1 MNLDPTVELITQ
13 GVTAAAML
21 LSGDKSLHEQ
31 GRVAWAEFERDVR
44 SGQYDDVRLA
54 NLVQNFSLDTFEFQ
68 VLMIG
73 MATHIEPRTPT
84 LVAGSRSAF
93 VRSITVRLILESL
106 SRDSREALNR
116 RPVFLPTGKLVRNR
130 LITLE
135 DGVDGPMRG
144 LLARTV
150 TASASALRYI
160 LSEEELSETT
170 GRIARLELPD
180 VSLLNVILPRDH
192 MEQVRELI
200 EHHHRYRELIT
211 TWGFDKVLPYGRG
224 LTLLFSGPS
233 GTGKTLLAQAMA
245 SHMKVP
251 LLSLAASDLPEKEG
265 VDQILTELFSEATM
279 RGALV
284 LIDECESLL
293 GKADKRKASAFKA
306 IEAFDGVLVLTTN
319 HPERLD
325 EALDR
330 RIIYSLPFEMPDPP
344 LRQQIWEVHLPPEVP
359 LSSDI
364 DLDVLATRYDFTGGT
379 IKNAILVAVNRAI
392 ARNAS
397 DPRVTFGDLDEG
409 CRTQL
414 KYALEELTTRTTTHM
429 RLKDI
434 VLPDETMKKVKEIV
448 SAIRNQSI
456 VLNTWGFGRK
466 LVTGK
471 GIISLFDG
479 PPGTGKTFCAEI
491 IAGEFDRPL
500 YRVNLPEV
508 VSKWVGETEKH
519 IKQIFEQAR
528 ISHAMLLFD
537 EADALFASRSAEV
550 KSATD
555 RHANMEV
562 NLLLQEIE
570 RFPGVC
576 ILTTNFYG
584 ALDRALTRRI
594 QFRVTFEEPDAEQRA
609 RIWKT
614 LIPGSVPMGENVDFA
629 SLGEDWELTGGRIK
643 NALLRAAYA
652 AADGGGRLTQKV
664 LEEACLEEYKAAGR
678 VSRDPNFKPP
688 ESDYVDPSEL
698 PLMAHQA
705 LADTAAAAGQQ
716 GAPAKRPPAGS
727 GRSSKGDASKR
738 RSRSA
743 KVRRAGGD
751 AS

>member
-1 MNLDPTVELITQ
+1 
-13 GVTAAAML
+13 
-21 LSGDKSLHEQ
+21 
-31 GRVAWAEFERDVR
+31 
-44 SGQYDDVRLA
+44 
-54 NLVQNFSLDTFEFQ
+54 
-68 VLMIG
+68 MIG
-73 MATHIEPRTPT
+73 MATHIEPRTPS
-84 LVAGSRSAF
+84 LMAGARAAF
-93 VRSITVRLILESL
+93 VRAITVRLILESL
-106 SRDSREALNR
+106 CKNSQEALER
-116 RPVFLPTGKLVRNR
+116 RTAFLPMGKLVKHK
-130 LITLE
+130 LIALE
-135 DGVDGPMRG
+135 AGVDGPMRG

-150 TASASALRYI
+150 TVSASALRYV
-160 LSEEELSETT
+160 LSEEELSEHA
-170 GRIARLELPD
+170 GRIARLEIPRVD
-180 VSLLNVILPRDH
+180 LLNVILPREH
-192 MEQVRELI
+192 MEQVRELV
-200 EHHHRYRELIT
+200 EHHHRYRELISQ
-211 TWGFDKVLPYGRG
+211 WGFDKVLPYGRG

-279 RGALV
+279 RNALV
-284 LIDECESLL
+284 LIDECEALL
-293 GKADKRKASAFKA
+293 GKQDKRKAAAFKA
-306 IEAFDGVLVLTTN
+306 IEDFNGVLVLTTN

-330 RIIYSLPFEMPDPP
+330 RIIYSLPFEMPDAD
-344 LRQQIWEVHLPPEVP
+344 LRRQIWEVHLPPEVP
-359 LSSDI
+359 LASDI
-364 DLDVLATRYDFTGGT
+364 DLDILASRYDFTGGT
-379 IKNAILVAVNRAI
+379 IKNAILVAVNKAI
-392 ARNAS
+392 AHDS
-397 DPRVTFGDLDEG
+397 KSPRVTFADLDVG

-414 KYALEELTTRTTTHM
+414 KYALEELTTRSTTHM

-434 VLPDETMKKVKEIV
+434 VLPDETKKKVQEII
-448 SAIRNQSI
+448 SAIRNQSV
-456 VLNTWGFGRK
+456 VLNTWGFGKK

-479 PPGTGKTFCAEI
+479 PPGTGKTFCSEI

-584 ALDRALTRRI
+584 SLDRALTRRI
-594 QFRVTFEEPDAEQRA
+594 QFRVTFEEPDEEQRA
-609 RIWKT
+609 LIWRT
-614 LIPGSVPMGENVDFA
+614 LIPGGVP
-629 SLGEDWELTGGRIK
+629 LGEDVDFELLGKEWELTGGRIK

-652 AADGGGRLTQKV
+652 AADLGGQMTMKI
-664 LEEACLEEYKAAGR
+664 LEDACQEEYKSQGKVA
-678 VSRDPNFKPP
+678 RDPNYEPP
-688 ESDYVDPSEL
+688 ESEFIDPELL
-698 PLMAHQA
+698 PLMAQQA
-705 LADTAAAAGQQ
+705 MGGAGPTTGKKGPPGPGGPSAVRKKTAG
-716 GAPAKRPPAGS
+716 PT
-727 GRSSKGDASKR
+727 SKR
-738 RSRSA
+738 RSRGG

-751 AS
+751 KG